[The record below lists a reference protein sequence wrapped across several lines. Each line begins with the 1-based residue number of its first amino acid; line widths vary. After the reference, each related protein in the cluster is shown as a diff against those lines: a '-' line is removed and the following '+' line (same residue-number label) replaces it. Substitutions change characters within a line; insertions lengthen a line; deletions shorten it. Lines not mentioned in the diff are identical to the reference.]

1 MAGEEIAESNEVQVS
16 KKSFVPGK
24 PVVLPLPDELL
35 VSYGDRLL
43 WHQLALQ
50 LTGHR
55 ALMLTEEEYVA
66 TVCGFYPDALEHNV
80 REYRNYFNS
89 RQDTMGFRDKE
100 KEMPTPV
107 EFAPAS

>member
-1 MAGEEIAESNEVQVS
+1 
-16 KKSFVPGK
+16 
-24 PVVLPLPDELL
+24 
-35 VSYGDRLL
+35 
-43 WHQLALQ
+43 
-50 LTGHR
+50 
-55 ALMLTEEEYVA
+55 MLTEEEYVA

>member
-1 MAGEEIAESNEVQVS
+1 M
-16 KKSFVPGK
+16 
-24 PVVLPLPDELL
+24 PLPDELL

-55 ALMLTEEEYVA
+55 NFMLTEEEYVR
-66 TVCGFYPDALEHNV
+66 TVRGFYPDALEHNV

-89 RQDTMGFRDKE
+89 RQDTMGFRDSE

-107 EFAPAS
+107 EFCDD